1 MSRLED
7 RVRRDLGQ
15 IADRATPSP
24 TAWEAI
30 RTRIDSQEPA
40 EETEIIMLTD
50 DQPTTRRRWLTVGLA
65 AAAAVV
71 AVVVAVAIVTSDDDT
86 EVSTVTSATEVSTA
100 PSATEVSTAPSA
112 TPEEVL
118 AAYIAAF
125 NADDLDA
132 VMALFADD
140 AVVLNDPVTSRA
152 VAQGIDEVRE
162 VQDAEMSLGE
172 SYEVLSVDSADN
184 AVTFEVLYRTTDERC
199 FAGTIEITV
208 EEGKIDRWN
217 NRSVGRA
224 CPLTGTEMLPG
235 G

>member
-1 MSRLED
+1 
-7 RVRRDLGQ
+7 
-15 IADRATPSP
+15 
-24 TAWEAI
+24 
-30 RTRIDSQEPA
+30 
-40 EETEIIMLTD
+40 
-50 DQPTTRRRWLTVGLA
+50 
-65 AAAAVV
+65 V
-71 AVVVAVAIVTSDDDT
+71 AVVVAVAIATSDDDT
-86 EVSTVTSATEVSTA
+86 EVSTATSATEVSTATSATEVSTA